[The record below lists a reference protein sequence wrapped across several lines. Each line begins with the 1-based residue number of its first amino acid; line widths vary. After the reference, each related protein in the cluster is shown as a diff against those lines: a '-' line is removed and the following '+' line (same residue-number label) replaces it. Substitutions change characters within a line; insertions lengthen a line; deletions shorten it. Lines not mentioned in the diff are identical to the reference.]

1 MSSILFKDA
10 VIVTMNPSRDIIR
23 GNLLVDNDTIKAI
36 GKTDDKVDC
45 SPTKVIN
52 ANGKVIIPGLI
63 QAHIH
68 LCQTLF
74 RGQAEDLVLL
84 DWLKKYI
91 WPLEGAHD
99 PESLYYSALVG
110 IGELFRSG
118 TTAIIDMGTVNNTDI
133 IFGAILESGVR
144 AISGKCMMDQ
154 KGNCPKC
161 LLESTDA
168 SIQES
173 VDLLE
178 KWHGRDNGRL
188 LYAFAPRFAI
198 SCSEDLLLQVKYL
211 ASKYNVRIHTHASE
225 NEVEVAFI
233 QKQRKMRNIV
243 YFKHLGMLDHN
254 LILAHCIWLDAEEME
269 ILQENGVNVVH
280 CPSSN
285 LKLGSGIAKIP
296 EMLAENI
303 NVCLGSDGAP
313 CNNTLDLFTDMRI
326 AALIQKPLHG
336 PAAMPA
342 LKTFEL
348 ATLGGAK
355 AMGLEKEIGSLEVG
369 KKADLAMI
377 DMRNLHCTPN
387 EGTDIYSQLVYQVK
401 SSDVTLTMIDGK
413 IVYENGVLKTI
424 DEEDIIRKAN
434 IAITRIYRKA
444 SIKNFI
450 V

>member
-1 MSSILFKDA
+1 MYSILFKDA
-10 VIVTMNPSRDIIR
+10 VIVTMNPNREIIR
-23 GNLLVDNDTIKAI
+23 GDLLVDGDRIKTIGET
-36 GKTDDKVDC
+36 GKEIKY
-45 SPTKVIN
+45 SQTKVIN
-52 ANGKVIIPGLI
+52 ANGQVIIPGLI

-74 RGQAEDLVLL
+74 RGQAEDLALL
-84 DWLKKYI
+84 DWLKMYI

-110 IGELFRSG
+110 IGELFRNG
-118 TTAIIDMGTVNNTDI
+118 TTAIIDMGTVKHTDT
-133 IFGAILESGVR
+133 IFSAIHESGIR

-154 KGNCPKC
+154 IGNSPKY
-161 LLESTDA
+161 LLESTTD

-188 LYAFAPRFAI
+188 LYAFAPRFAV
-198 SCSEDLLLQVKYL
+198 SCSDDLLLQVKEL
-211 ASKYNVRIHTHASE
+211 ADKYNVRIHTHASE

-233 QKQRKMRNIV
+233 QQQRKMRNIIF
-243 YFKHLGMLDHN
+243 FKHLGMVDEN
-254 LILAHCIWLDAEEME
+254 LILAHCIWLDSKEME
-269 ILQENGVNVVH
+269 ILQQNHVNVVH

-285 LKLGSGIAKIP
+285 LKLGSGIARIP
-296 EMLAENI
+296 EMLAKNI
-303 NVCLGSDGAP
+303 HVSLGSDGAP
-313 CNNTLDLFTDMRI
+313 CNNTLDLFTEIRT

-336 PAAMPA
+336 PTAMPA

-377 DMRNLHCTPN
+377 NMQNLHCAPN
-387 EGTDIYSQLVYQVK
+387 EGANIYSQLIYQVK

-413 IVYENGVLKTI
+413 IVYENSVLKTI
-424 DEEDIIRKAN
+424 DEEDIIDKAN
-434 IAITRIYRKA
+434 IAIKRVYRKA
-444 SIKNFI
+444 DINKI
-450 V
+450 RG

>member
-1 MSSILFKDA
+1 M
-10 VIVTMNPSRDIIR
+10 
-23 GNLLVDNDTIKAI
+23 LVDGDRIKAI
-36 GKTDDKVDC
+36 GETDEEINY
-45 SPTKVIN
+45 SQTKVIN
-52 ANGKVIIPGLI
+52 ANGRVIIPGLI

-74 RGQAEDLVLL
+74 RGQAEDLALL
-84 DWLKKYI
+84 DWLEMYI

-110 IGELFRSG
+110 IGELFRNG
-118 TTAIIDMGTVNNTDI
+118 TTAIIDMGTVKHSDT
-133 IFGAILESGVR
+133 IFGAIHESGIR

-154 KGNCPKC
+154 SGNCPEN
-161 LLESTDA
+161 LLESTTI

-188 LYAFAPRFAI
+188 LYAFAPRFAV
-198 SCSEDLLLQVKYL
+198 SCSDDLLLQVKEL
-211 ASKYNVRIHTHASE
+211 AGKYNVRIHTHASE
-225 NEVEVAFI
+225 NEMEVALI
-233 QKQRKMRNIV
+233 QQQRKMRNIM
-243 YFKHLGMLDHN
+243 YLKHLDMVDNN
-254 LILAHCIWLDAEEME
+254 LILAHCIWLDVKEME
-269 ILQENGVNVVH
+269 ILQENHVNVVH

-285 LKLGSGIAKIP
+285 LKLGSGIARIP
-296 EMLAENI
+296 EMLAKNI
-303 NVCLGSDGAP
+303 HVSLGSDGAP
-313 CNNTLDLFTDMRI
+313 CNNTLDLFTEMRT

-336 PAAMPA
+336 PTAMPA

-377 DMRNLHCTPN
+377 DMQNLHCTPN
-387 EGTDIYSQLVYQVK
+387 KGTDIYGRLIYQVK
-401 SSDVTLTMIDGK
+401 SSDVQLTMIDGK

-424 DEEDIIRKAN
+424 DEEDIIDKAN
-434 IAITRIYRKA
+434 QAIKRVFKRA
-444 SIKNFI
+444 DIKKI
-450 V
+450 RGCL